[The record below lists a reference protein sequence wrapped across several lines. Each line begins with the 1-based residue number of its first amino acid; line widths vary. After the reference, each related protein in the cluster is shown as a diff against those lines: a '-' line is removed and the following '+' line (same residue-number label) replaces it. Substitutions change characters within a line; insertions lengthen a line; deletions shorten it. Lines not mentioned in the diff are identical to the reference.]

1 MIRHEEGLS
10 NADLERLRSLV
21 YEQCGINLS
30 SDKKVML
37 EVRLKRRLRS
47 LDLSSYSEYCEYVF
61 SRHGQETELS
71 HLIDAITTNKTDFFR
86 EPAHFDFLAQ
96 KALPELAARTKS
108 ARRLLAWSAGCST
121 GEEPYTLAIVLNEY
135 CEVHPNFRFT
145 VLATD
150 IATTVLAKAKKGVFN
165 SEVVRPVPQHLRRK
179 YFMHS
184 RDPSSN
190 LMRVVPE
197 LRELVEFRRLNL
209 MDADLGLG
217 ELAEFIF
224 CRNVVIYFDR
234 PTQEQLFERLAQQL
248 APGGYLFIGHSET
261 LHGMELPLAAVAPA
275 LYRRTH
281 ERVRI

>member
-209 MDADLGLG
+209 MDADLGLA